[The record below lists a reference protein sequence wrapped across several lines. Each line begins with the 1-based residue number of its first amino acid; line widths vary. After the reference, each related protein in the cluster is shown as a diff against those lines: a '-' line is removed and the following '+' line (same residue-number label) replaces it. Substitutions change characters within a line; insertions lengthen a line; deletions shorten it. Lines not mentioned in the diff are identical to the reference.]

1 MLGIFNIR
9 VPAGLGLSETQTES
23 NRELPKLLRND
34 VRDDM
39 WLINQHRPHIGWC
52 CGAAHVTPLEVQ
64 PFTHW
69 LLPKRVWRRVLSR
82 T

>member
-34 VRDDM
+34 VRDNM
-39 WLINQHRPHIGWC
+39 WLINQHHTRA
-52 CGAAHVTPLEVQ
+52 GAVAPL
-64 PFTHW
+64 T
-69 LLPKRVWRRVLSR
+69 
-82 T
+82 